1 MPINIQGLMQ
11 AIQNG
16 QNPEG
21 MLRQMMQQ
29 NPMLQ
34 NAMQLLN
41 GKRQQ
46 QQMTMLENM
55 AKERGTTIQ
64 AVAQRMGL
72 KL

>member
-11 AIQNG
+11 AIQSG

-21 MLRQMMQQ
+21 MLRHMMQQ
-29 NPMLQ
+29 NPVLQ
-34 NAMQLLN
+34 NAMQLLS
-41 GKRQQ
+41 GKSQQ

>member
-1 MPINIQGLMQ
+1 MPINIQGPMQ

-34 NAMQLLN
+34 NAMQLLS
-41 GKRQQ
+41 GKSQQ